1 MVKCT
6 SMHSSEKIK
15 CEKSDILLGKKIC
28 LCVTGGIAAVET
40 VKIARELIRHG
51 ADVVPYMT
59 KNALKFVSEDSLLF
73 ATGHRPVC
81 TLSGLSEHLEECD
94 AVLVAPATAD
104 VISKAACGIADDAVT
119 TLILANLEKCIFVP
133 TMDARMYENP
143 ILQRNINILKEH
155 CVFISPLLEEGK
167 LKMPS
172 REHIAAEIMHR
183 LRNELR
189 GKRVLVIGGAGYEK
203 YDNFRI
209 LTNLSTGR
217 TAVEIA
223 KYAYYLGAEVTLLI
237 GLMQVPIPSFLRVE
251 RFSGIESLLKRI
263 PEFLNYDAIIVP
275 AALPDYRPVYRDGK
289 IKSLNE
295 MKKVELM
302 ENPKFLKELRKEYRG
317 YLVGFKA
324 ESGISEEELIKIA
337 RARMDEYELDAIVAN
352 LLENVRK
359 DETKAIIIFSDGEME
374 RYEGPKSG
382 LARKLVEL
390 VAEAL

>member
-1 MVKCT
+1 
-6 SMHSSEKIK
+6 MHSSEKIK

-28 LCVTGGIAAVET
+28 LCVTGGIAAVEI

-51 ADVVPYMT
+51 AEVVPYMT
-59 KNALKFVSEDSLLF
+59 ENALKFVSADSLLF

-143 ILQRNINILKEH
+143 ILQRNISILKEH

-183 LRNELR
+183 LRAELR

-223 KYAYYLGAEVTLLI
+223 KYAYYLGAEVTFLA
-237 GLMQVPIPSFLRVE
+237 GLVQVPIPSFLHVDK
-251 RFSGIESLLKRI
+251 FSGIDSLLRKI

-289 IKSLNE
+289 IKSLDE
-295 MKKVELM
+295 MKNVELV
-302 ENPKFLKELRKEYRG
+302 ENPKFLKELRKEYKG

-324 ESGISEEELIKIA
+324 ESGISVEELIKIA

-352 LLENVRK
+352 LLEDVQK
-359 DETKAIIIFSDGEME
+359 EETRAIIIFSDGEME
-374 RYEGPKSG
+374 KYKGSKSG
-382 LARKLVEL
+382 LARKLMEL